1 MSANHRVACSAAP
14 CKRTLDWSSM
24 KIRLGSHE
32 IGLFRYL
39 GLWTAVAVL
48 FALQNKLNRGLPST
62 DWPLWDLL
70 RWSLIQWYT
79 WAALAPTVFR
89 LAERYPMRN
98 TLRFY
103 GLDKQLVASLCM
115 TFAAMVIGALVSTLF
130 EPSGFTEQ
138 LGYFLEQHFAIGL
151 LTYWMLFAIQQ
162 AIHFHAEKAR
172 RELEASQLATE
183 LAQSRLLA
191 LKSQLQPH
199 FLFNTLHAIVT
210 LLDEDKVSAEDMLLR
225 LSELLRAFLEDYD
238 GQEISLRQEL
248 VLLDLYLGI
257 QRTRFKDRLTTRIYI
272 APDTLDCAVPSL
284 ILQPIVENAIHHG
297 IGKRVGADCI
307 EIESRREGDTLH
319 LDVRNRNS
327 SLDERGASAG
337 AGAGIGNAVGD
348 AERVPSHG
356 IGLANTRLRL
366 KELYGDAAQVRLDI
380 TWPQGVACRIQLPLR
395 TFAEGATD
403 PFGADAPAA
412 VAGRHDTGLFDDDA
426 PEVPGSART

>member
-1 MSANHRVACSAAP
+1 
-14 CKRTLDWSSM
+14 M

-32 IGLFRYL
+32 IGLFHYL
-39 GLWTAVAVL
+39 ALWTAIAVL
-48 FALQNKLNRGLPST
+48 FALQNKLNGGSPNTR
-62 DWPLWDLL
+62 WPLWDVL
-70 RWSLIQWYT
+70 RWSLIVWYT
-79 WAALAPTVFR
+79 WAALAPIVFR
-89 LAERYPMRN
+89 LAERYPVRA

-103 GLDKQLVASLCM
+103 GLRTQLLISLGM
-115 TFAAMVIGALVSTLF
+115 TWLAMMIGAMVSTLF
-130 EPSGFTEQ
+130 EPSGFDEQ
-138 LGYFLEQHFAIGL
+138 LGYFIEQHFAIGL
-151 LTYWMLFAIQQ
+151 LTYWLLFAVQQ

-172 RELEASQLATE
+172 RELEASRLATD

-210 LLDEDKVSAEDMLLR
+210 LLDEDKASAEDMLLR

-307 EIESRREGDTLH
+307 EIESRREGGTLY

-327 SLDERGASAG
+327 TLEDPDAAG
-337 AGAGIGNAVGD
+337 GKGD
-348 AERVPSHG
+348 MDRDATGVPSHG
-356 IGLANTRLRL
+356 IGLSNTRLRL
-366 KELYGDAAQVRLDI
+366 QELYGDAAQVRLDI
-380 TWPQGVACRIQLPLR
+380 TWPQGVACRIQLPFR
-395 TFAEGATD
+395 RFEEEETAASFADGTHAD
-403 PFGADAPAA
+403 PLD
-412 VAGRHDTGLFDDDA
+412 DDDA
-426 PEVPGSART
+426 PELPRA